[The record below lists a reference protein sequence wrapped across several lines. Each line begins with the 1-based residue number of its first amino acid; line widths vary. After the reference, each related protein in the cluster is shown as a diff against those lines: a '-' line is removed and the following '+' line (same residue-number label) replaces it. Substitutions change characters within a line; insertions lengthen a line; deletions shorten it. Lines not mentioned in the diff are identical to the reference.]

1 MSAASRSGW
10 GRLATVALFLLL
22 LGVAGVELA
31 NPHSYVSE
39 TVARISEVAS
49 GPDAQ
54 VSDLSSVQQLQSRFN
69 ADQGH
74 SRLIL
79 LFSPT

>member
-1 MSAASRSGW
+1 MARSNW
-10 GRLATVALFLLL
+10 SRLATVAILVVVLA
-22 LGVAGVELA
+22 VAGIQLA

-39 TVARISEVAS
+39 AVARVFEVGS
-49 GPDAQ
+49 GPEA
-54 VSDLSSVQQLQSRFN
+54 SLTDLTSIDQLQSRFV
-69 ADQGH
+69 ADAGH